1 MPTTETTARSDGG
14 VDRLRIGPG
23 EQVLLVTGS
32 MNGPLGHLPDGA
44 FGNVLLLSVR
54 DPARVQRSIEDRGLD
69 PATVGVVP
77 ISGSPVAYDGPMW
90 VADAVAPNDLTGISI
105 SFARGMRYV
114 ADGEGWVT
122 LDNLGTLLIYAS
134 ADRLY
139 RLVSH
144 VVGQCRERRVRG
156 VYSVAGEAV
165 DERTFARFESL
176 CDRVEDRS

>member
-1 MPTTETTARSDGG
+1 MQTTEAITRPDGG
-14 VDRLRIGPG
+14 EERLRAGPG

-32 MNGPLGHLPDGA
+32 MAGPLGHIPDGA
-44 FGNVLLLSVR
+44 FGNLLLLTVR
-54 DPARVQRSIEDRGLD
+54 DPERVQRTIEDRGID

-105 SFARGMRYV
+105 SFAHGMQYV

-122 LDNLGTLLIYAS
+122 LDNLGTLLMYAS

-165 DERTFARFESL
+165 GERTFARFRDL